1 MEICYVQE
9 VASSLVREFLSRKGL
24 KKTSLTLEEELPRAP
39 RSISTRNELRAALHL
54 DRLYKENKLTE
65 KPLKTLLEIMTKYFL
80 EHSGKTKALN
90 MRGEQNPAPPKG
102 LATNLQQRHA
112 GDLMMAVCD
121 VSDDE
126 TGESSA
132 VSDTSKTEIYRS
144 QNDLQFNKSNHLK
157 GPDRKQ
163 KQTEAG
169 VTSTGVCS
177 EGELMPPRVNI
188 REHQE
193 RESWEMAL
201 GAKSSRS
208 ETQRPR
214 SSRMDSL
221 KKRGPRRSAAANTPN
236 PIKGEVLSEITGG
249 MGEPSTI
256 APANTAL
263 KLGKE
268 FAAKLLS
275 TSENLR
281 NVSLCSTNAVPKP
294 NAFAAAETAA
304 DGKGATEASPYAS
317 NEHRRR
323 SGFSNMDLNSASLA
337 KKTLPFH
344 RERNDKEDLK
354 LDDVED
360 CLVTEE
366 IRNIPTALPGNL
378 KQIEGKPIDLAQA
391 VEIKK
396 ILFGSSFCCF
406 SDEWK
411 IQSFTF
417 NNNQPLR
424 YGFIQKKYST
434 VAPLYSTVAP
444 LYSTVAPLY
453 STVAPQYSTVAPQY
467 STVAPLYSTVAP
479 LYSTVAPLYSTVAP
493 LYSTVAP
500 LYSTVAPLYSTVA
513 PQYSTVAPQY
523 STVAPQY
530 STVAPQYSTVA
541 PQYSTVAPLYS
552 TVVPQYSTVVP
563 QYSTVVPLYS
573 TVAPLYSNVAPL
585 YSTVSPLYSTVS
597 TPVTATVAPPVQHP
611 LHPRYNK
618 HSAGCWGFRIHRV
631 SDRTICLFKGGPCG
645 VLAAVQGCVLK
656 NLLFGKDADLRVLQP
671 SDSQR
676 TSCLCKAIADIL
688 WRAGDNKEAVV
699 ALSCGRPQF
708 SPAGRYKADGILES
722 RAAPPSPNCAT
733 KFKLILYKIRKYE
746 DLMGFVQQHISQFEL
761 GPFGCTL
768 LTLSVVLSRSVELV
782 QKDFDVST
790 NCLIG
795 AHSYCTQELVNLIL
809 SGRAVS
815 NVFNDV
821 VELDSGN
828 GNITLLRGV
837 AHRTDIGFLSLFEHY
852 NVCQVPIHG
861 QISAADSAPSDR
873 FASLSARVWAPPL
886 GLPDQ
891 SWPYTLRSTC
901 LVGSYLKT
909 PRFPIWVICSES
921 HFSVLFCVRRELM
934 SDWKMER
941 RFDLYYY
948 DGLANQQ
955 DEIRLTV
962 DTAATYIE
970 EQENDLTPP
979 LEHCIRTKWKG
990 AVIDWNGTEPI
1001 L

>member
-214 SSRMDSL
+214 SSRMVRGMMSGPTASSQEDSL

-424 YGFIQKKYST
+424 YGFIQKK
-434 VAPLYSTVAP
+434 
-444 LYSTVAPLY
+444 
-453 STVAPQYSTVAPQY
+453 
-467 STVAPLYSTVAP
+467 
-479 LYSTVAPLYSTVAP
+479 
-493 LYSTVAP
+493 
-500 LYSTVAPLYSTVA
+500 
-513 PQYSTVAPQY
+513 
-523 STVAPQY
+523 
-530 STVAPQYSTVA
+530 
-541 PQYSTVAPLYS
+541 
-552 TVVPQYSTVVP
+552 
-563 QYSTVVPLYS
+563 
-573 TVAPLYSNVAPL
+573 
-585 YSTVSPLYSTVS
+585 
-597 TPVTATVAPPVQHP
+597 
-611 LHPRYNK
+611 
-618 HSAGCWGFRIHRV
+618 
-631 SDRTICLFKGGPCG
+631 GGPCG

-722 RAAPPSPNCAT
+722 
-733 KFKLILYKIRKYE
+733 LILYKIRKYE

-852 NVCQVPIHG
+852 NVCQV
-861 QISAADSAPSDR
+861 
-873 FASLSARVWAPPL
+873 
-886 GLPDQ
+886 
-891 SWPYTLRSTC
+891 
-901 LVGSYLKT
+901 GSYLKT